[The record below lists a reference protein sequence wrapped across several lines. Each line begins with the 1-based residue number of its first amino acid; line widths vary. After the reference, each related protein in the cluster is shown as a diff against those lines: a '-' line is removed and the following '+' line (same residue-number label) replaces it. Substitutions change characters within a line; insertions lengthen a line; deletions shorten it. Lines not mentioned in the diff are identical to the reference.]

1 MKINVNQIT
10 SAEKLLF
17 IGGKFFTSG
26 QTTEI
31 ARA

>member
-10 SAEKLLF
+10 SAEELLF
-17 IGGKFFTSG
+17 IGGKFFTSD
-26 QTTEI
+26 QAAEI